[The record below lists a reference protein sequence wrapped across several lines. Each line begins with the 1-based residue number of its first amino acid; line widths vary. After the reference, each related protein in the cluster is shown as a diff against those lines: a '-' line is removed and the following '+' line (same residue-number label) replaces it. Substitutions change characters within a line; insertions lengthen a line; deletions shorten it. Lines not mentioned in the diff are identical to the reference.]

1 MSAASLPC
9 LPPAGTRVV
18 VAMSGGVDSSVV
30 AALCVEA
37 GCETIGITLQLYDDG
52 AARARAGACC
62 AGADIADARRVA
74 SGLGIAHYVLDYE
87 SAFREAVIDD
97 FAAAYL
103 KGQTPV
109 PCIRCNQTVKFRDLL
124 TVARDLGADCLATGH
139 YVRRVD
145 GADGAELHRGL
156 DPAKDQSYF
165 LYATTRA
172 QLDYLRFPL
181 GGLTKAAVRSHAA
194 RLGLSVAAKPDSQ
207 DICFVPNGDY
217 AAVVRRVRPEADAPG
232 DIVDRSGRVLGR
244 HAGVIGYTIG
254 QRRGLELGGLAEPFY
269 VVGIDADRR
278 EVVVGPRAALAVATV
293 TLGDCNWLGTVAPGE
308 PIAVKVRSMAAAV
321 SAHLDADGRTLTF
334 AAPEFG
340 VAPGQAAVAYAGSR
354 VIGGGTIVATTAA
367 HLPEP
372 AASII

>member
-1 MSAASLPC
+1 
-9 LPPAGTRVV
+9 
-18 VAMSGGVDSSVV
+18 MSGGVDSSVV